1 MFPLDKFTQKAQE
14 AIAASQAIA
23 SERNQQQ
30 VDTLHLLLALVTQEG
45 GVVPSLIAKLGL
57 EPSAVENAV
66 NQKLLSLPQISL
78 IFGGMSQV
86 YITQNLNEVLNQSIK
101 EARKLKDEY
110 ISTEHLLLA
119 IFEKGQSAKQAL
131 ESLGIGREKVLT
143 ALKDIRGGA
152 TVTSPEPESS
162 YQALEKYTLNLTDMA
177 RKNKLDPVIGR
188 DAEIRRVIQVLSRR
202 TKNNPVLIGD
212 PGVGKTAI
220 VEGLAQRIIAGDVPE
235 TLKNKQIYSLDM
247 GSLLA
252 GAKFR
257 GEFEQRLKSVLRE
270 VEQSSGNII
279 MFIDELHTVVGA
291 GAAEG
296 GLDAANM
303 LKPMLARGT
312 LHAIGAT
319 TLKEYQRHIERDAAL
334 ERRFQPVLVTE
345 PSMEDSIAILHGIKE
360 KYEVH
365 HGIKITDSAIV
376 SAVELSTRY
385 VSDRFLPDKAIDL
398 IDEASANL
406 RMEIDSMPEELD
418 KLKRRVRQL
427 EIQKQALK
435 KEPDKLVKDE
445 LKKIEKELAE
455 IGEQAKQL
463 ELHWQAEKD
472 IITKIR
478 KAKTEIEQLKN
489 DADKHER
496 EGDLN
501 QVAEIRYGEIPQREK
516 TIAGLEKKLATLQA
530 KHAILKEEITSE
542 DIAHV
547 IARATGVPVEKM
559 LQSEVEKLK
568 DMETFLHKRVVGQE
582 EALSAVAHA
591 IRRSRSGIAEPNRPI
606 GSFIF
611 MGPTGVGKTETAKA
625 LAEFLFNDPKAII
638 RVDMS
643 EYSERHSVSK
653 FIGSPPG
660 YVGYEEGGQL
670 TEQVRHKPYSVIL
683 FDEIEKAHPEIFN
696 ALLQILDE
704 GHLTDAKG
712 RRVNFKNTIIIMTSN
727 LASDVMRKFSIGF
740 AEKREDESMDEQE
753 MREQVL
759 DALKAAFRPE
769 FINRLDEIIFF
780 HPLSRAQ
787 ISEIVA
793 LQLTEV
799 EQRLAHQKLKL
810 QIKDAVKKLL
820 SEKGYDPLFGARP
833 LKRLIQKTI
842 LDKLALMIVSGELK
856 ENSTVIIDAKGEEIV
871 ITKKK

>member
-14 AIAASQAIA
+14 AIASSQAIA

-45 GVVPSLIAKLGL
+45 GVVPSLIEKLGL
-57 EPSAVENAV
+57 EPATVERAVQ
-66 NQKLLSLPQISL
+66 QKLLTLPQISL

-86 YITQNLNEVLNQSIK
+86 YITQNLNEVLNESIK
-101 EARKLKDEY
+101 ESKKLKDDY

-119 IFEKGQSAKQAL
+119 IFTKGQAARQVL
-131 ESLGIGREKVLT
+131 ETVGITREKVLSS
-143 ALKDIRGGA
+143 LKEIRGGS
-152 TVTSPEPESS
+152 TVTSSEPESA
-162 YQALEKYTLNLTDMA
+162 YQALEKYTINLTDLA
-177 RKNKLDPVIGR
+177 QKGKLDPVIGR
-188 DAEIRRVIQVLSRR
+188 DGEIRRVIQVLSRR

-220 VEGLAQRIIAGDVPE
+220 VEGLAQRIVSGDVPE
-235 TLKNKQIYSLDM
+235 TLKNKRIFSLDM

-270 VEQSSGNII
+270 VEQSSGTII

-334 ERRFQPVLVTE
+334 ERRFQPVLVPE
-345 PSMEDSIAILHGIKE
+345 PSLEDAIAILRGIKE

-418 KLKRRVRQL
+418 ELKRRMRQL

-435 KEPDKLVKDE
+435 KEPPKSVREE
-445 LKKIEKELAE
+445 LKKIDKELGE
-455 IGEQAKQL
+455 ISEQTHEL
-463 ELHWQAEKD
+463 ELHWKAEKD
-472 IITKIR
+472 VIVGIR
-478 KAKTEIEQLKN
+478 EAKTEIDRLKSE
-489 DADKHER
+489 ADKLER
-496 EGDLN
+496 EGELN
-501 QVAEIRYGEIPQREK
+501 RVAEIRYGEIPQHEK
-516 TIAGLEKKLATLQA
+516 KIAQSEKKLGQLQA
-530 KHAILKEEITSE
+530 KHPILKEEISAE

-547 IARATGVPVEKM
+547 ISRATGVPVDKM
-559 LQSEVEKLK
+559 LQSEGEKLK
-568 DMETFLHKRVVGQE
+568 DMEKFLQGRIIGQKE
-582 EALSAVAHA
+582 AVAAVSNA
-591 IRRSRSGIAEPNRPI
+591 IRRSRSGIGEPNRPI

-625 LAEFLFNDPKAII
+625 LADFLFNDSKAII

-643 EYSERHSVSK
+643 EYTEKHSVSK

-683 FDEIEKAHPEIFN
+683 FDEIEKAHPEVFN
-696 ALLQILDE
+696 SLLQILDE

-712 RRVNFKNTIIIMTSN
+712 RKVNFKNTIIIMTSN
-727 LASDVMRKFSIGF
+727 LGSEVMRQYTIGF
-740 AEKREDESMDEQE
+740 AESRNEDTVDEGQMKERVLES
-753 MREQVL
+753 
-759 DALKAAFRPE
+759 LKQAFRPE

-780 HPLSRAQ
+780 HPLSREDIAQ
-787 ISEIVA
+787 IVS
-793 LQLTEV
+793 LQLKQINE
-799 EQRLAHQKLKL
+799 RLVTQKIKL
-810 QIKDAVKKLL
+810 QIKDAAKILIGKL
-820 SEKGYDPLFGARP
+820 GFDPMFGARP
-833 LKRLIQKTI
+833 LKRIIQKKI
-842 LDKLALMIVSGELK
+842 MDKLALMIVGGELSSG
-856 ENSTVIIDAKGEEIV
+856 NTVTVDAKGEEIV
-871 ITKKK
+871 IKKK

>member
-14 AIAASQAIA
+14 AIASSQAIA
-23 SERNQQQ
+23 SEKQQQQ

-45 GVVPSLIAKLGL
+45 GIVPSLLEKTGIDAVSVEQAIDRKLG
-57 EPSAVENAV
+57 
-66 NQKLLSLPQISL
+66 SLPQITFAFS
-78 IFGGMSQV
+78 GMGQV

-101 EARKLKDEY
+101 EAKKLKDEY
-110 ISTEHLLLA
+110 VSTEHLLLA
-119 IFEKGQSAKQAL
+119 IFERGQNAKQLL
-131 ESLGIGREKVLT
+131 ESIGLDRERVLS
-143 ALKDIRGGA
+143 ALKDIRGGG
-152 TVTSPEPESS
+152 TVNSPEPEST
-162 YQALEKYTLNLTDMA
+162 YQALEKYTLNLTELA
-177 RKNKLDPVIGR
+177 KKGKLDPVIGR
-188 DAEIRRVIQVLSRR
+188 DGEIRRVMQVLSRR

-235 TLKNKQIYSLDM
+235 SLKNKNIYSLDM

-270 VEQSSGNII
+270 IEQSTGQTIL
-279 MFIDELHTVVGA
+279 FIDELHTVVGA

-319 TLKEYQRHIERDAAL
+319 TLKEYQRYIERDAAL
-334 ERRFQPVLVTE
+334 ERRFQPVHVSE
-345 PSMEDSIAILHGIKE
+345 PSLEDAIAILRGIKE

-365 HGIKITDSAIV
+365 HGIKISDSAIL
-376 SAVELSTRY
+376 SAVEFSARY
-385 VSDRFLPDKAIDL
+385 VPDRFLPDKAIDL
-398 IDEASANL
+398 IDEASSNL

-418 KLKRRVRQL
+418 QLKRKIRQL

-435 KEPDKLVKDE
+435 KEPVKEVKEE

-455 IGEQAKQL
+455 GSEEAKQL

-472 IITKIR
+472 VITEIR
-478 KAKTEIEQLKN
+478 KAKTQIDKFKVE
-489 DADKHER
+489 ADKLER

-501 QVAEIRYGEIPQREK
+501 KVAELRYGEIPTLEK
-516 TIAGLEKKLATLQA
+516 QISTNEKKLAKLQI
-530 KHAILKEEITSE
+530 KHAILKEQITSE

-547 IARATGVPVEKM
+547 ISRSTGIPVDKM
-559 LQSEVEKLK
+559 MQTEGEKLQN
-568 DMETFLHKRVVGQE
+568 MEAALQKRVIGQQ
-582 EALSAVAHA
+582 EAISAVANA
-591 IRRSRSGIAEPNRPI
+591 IRRSRSGIAEANRPI

-625 LAEFLFNDPKAII
+625 LAEFLFNDEKAII

-643 EYSERHSVSK
+643 EYSEKHSVSK

-660 YVGYEEGGQL
+660 YVGHEEGGQL

-696 ALLQILDE
+696 SLLQILDE
-704 GHLTDAKG
+704 GQLTDAKG
-712 RRVNFKNTIIIMTSN
+712 RKVNFKNTTIILTSN
-727 LASDVMRKFSIGF
+727 LGSDILKQYSIGF
-740 AEKREDESMDEQE
+740 AEKQDTGTPDEEE
-753 MREQVL
+753 MKANVL
-759 DALKAAFRPE
+759 RVLKEAFRPE
-769 FINRLDEIIFF
+769 FLNRLDEVIVF
-780 HPLSRAQ
+780 HPLSKKD
-787 ISEIVA
+787 IKEIVG
-793 LQLTEV
+793 LQIEAI
-799 EQRLAHQKLKL
+799 EKRLAQQKISL
-810 QIKDAVKKLL
+810 QVKPAAEQMLA
-820 SEKGYDPLFGARP
+820 EKGYDPLFGARP
-833 LKRLIQKTI
+833 LKRLIQKEI
-842 LDKLALMIVSGELK
+842 LDRLAMMIVSGELQ
-856 ENSTVIIDAKGEEIV
+856 EKGRAV
-871 ITKKK
+871 VDLDKDRKITIKKK

>member
-14 AIAASQAIA
+14 AIATSQAIA
-23 SERNQQQ
+23 AEKHQQQ
-30 VDTLHLLLALVTQEG
+30 VDTLHLLLSLIIQDG
-45 GVVPSLIAKLGL
+45 GVVPSLLQKLGIDPKMA
-57 EPSAVENAV
+57 EQKV
-66 NQKLLSLPQISL
+66 NQKMLELPQIA
-78 IFGGMSQV
+78 IAFGGIGQV
-86 YITQNLNEVLNQSIK
+86 YITQNLNEVLNQAIK
-101 EARKLKDEY
+101 EAKKLKDDY
-110 ISTEHLLLA
+110 ISTEHLLLS
-119 IFEKGQSAKQAL
+119 IMEKGKMAKMVL
-131 ESLGIGREKVLT
+131 ENIGVTREKVLSS
-143 ALKDIRGGA
+143 LKDIRGGG
-152 TVTSPEPESS
+152 TVTSPDPESS
-162 YQALEKYTLNLTDMA
+162 YQALEKYTINVTELA
-177 RKNKLDPVIGR
+177 QKGKLDPVIGR
-188 DAEIRRVIQVLSRR
+188 DAEIRRVMQVLSRR

-235 TLKNKQIYSLDM
+235 TLKNKKIYSLDM

-270 VEQSSGNII
+270 IEQSIGKLIL
-279 MFIDELHTVVGA
+279 FIDELHTVVGA

-319 TLKEYQRHIERDAAL
+319 TLKEYQKYVEKDAAL
-334 ERRFQPVLVTE
+334 ERRFQPVHVAE
-345 PSMEDSIAILHGIKE
+345 PSIEDAIAILRGIKD

-365 HGIKITDSAIV
+365 HGIKITDSAIL
-376 SAVELSTRY
+376 SAVEFSARY

-418 KLKRRVRQL
+418 KLKRKSRQL
-427 EIQKQALK
+427 EIQKTALK
-435 KEPDKLVKDE
+435 KEPVKEVKNE
-445 LKKIEKELAE
+445 LKKIQKELGE
-455 IGEQAKQL
+455 ISEQSKHL
-463 ELHWQAEKD
+463 ELHWKAEKEV
-472 IITKIR
+472 ITNIR
-478 KAKTEIEQLKN
+478 SAKSEIDKYKME
-489 DADKHER
+489 ADRAER

-501 QVAEIRYGEIPQREK
+501 KVAEIRYGEIPKLEK
-516 TIAGLEKKLATLQA
+516 QILVHEKKLGQLQA
-530 KHAILKEEITSE
+530 KHAILKEEISSE

-547 IARATGVPVEKM
+547 ISRATGIPVDKM
-559 LQSEVEKLK
+559 LQSEGDKLRK
-568 DMETFLHKRVVGQE
+568 MENELTKRVVGQK
-582 EALSAVAHA
+582 EALEAVSNA

-625 LAEFLFNDPKAII
+625 LAEFLFDDEKSII

-643 EYSERHSVSK
+643 EYSEKHSVSK

-696 ALLQILDE
+696 SLLQILDE

-712 RRVNFKNTIIIMTSN
+712 RKVNFKNAIIIMTSN
-727 LASDVMRKFSIGF
+727 LGSELMKQYSIGF
-740 AEKREDESMDEQE
+740 AEKKDEGTADEEDMKEK
-753 MREQVL
+753 VL
-759 DALKAAFRPE
+759 EVLKNAFRPE
-769 FINRLDEIIFF
+769 FLNRLDEIVVF
-780 HPLSRAQ
+780 HPLSKDNIA
-787 ISEIVA
+787 EIVN
-793 LQLTEV
+793 LQLETVRE
-799 EQRLAHQKLKL
+799 RLAVQK
-810 QIKDAVKKLL
+810 IKLL
-820 SEKGYDPLFGARP
+820 VKENAKSLLGNIGFDPLFGARP
-833 LKRLIQKTI
+833 LKRLIQKMI
-842 LDKLALMIVSGELK
+842 LDKLALMIVSGEITEKDTAILDIK
-856 ENSTVIIDAKGEEIV
+856 NEEIV
-871 ITKKK
+871 IQKK